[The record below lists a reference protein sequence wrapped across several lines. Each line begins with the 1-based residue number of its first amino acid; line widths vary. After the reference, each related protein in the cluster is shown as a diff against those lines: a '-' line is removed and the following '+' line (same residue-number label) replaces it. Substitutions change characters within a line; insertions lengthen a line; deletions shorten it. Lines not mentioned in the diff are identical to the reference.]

1 MDAAGFEPAYRTH
14 VVLRRGIVMF
24 LFAARIH
31 LWGRLESNQQLSAFH
46 ADTLT
51 EFLYYDIV
59 SNKIDTTKN
68 IN

>member
-1 MDAAGFEPAYRTH
+1 MDNNSIG
-14 VVLRRGIVMF
+14 G
-24 LFAARIH
+24 
-31 LWGRLESNQQLSAFH
+31 GRLESNQQLSAFH

-51 EFLYYDIV
+51 EFLNYDIV